1 MISNATFYITSLIAL
16 LIASFSYF
24 RSKLKG
30 DDAAKSLLVA
40 TITWAICIVAG
51 NPLVDY
57 LLHEP
62 DRALADKRTAIAALA
77 DKMPEYQAL
86 KNYDND
92 HYQTLLTSFAL
103 GENSKN
109 LPIPSPKWK
118 KLFIDTA
125 YNHLGGVRDL
135 MKYAADEAVNHY
147 VDLRIEELGILQDET
162 SGEAC
167 ATYIRGEY
175 IDPNKYFA
183 DELIND
189 HALAAAEIIRT
200 AKQSANTNFS
210 KPSHQLWHEATTSL
224 MREYGSDWSIIND
237 TYNKTA
243 DKPKLCAVNQRFL
256 ILLRELPAEDS
267 SQALRAWLK
276 FP

>member
-1 MISNATFYITSLIAL
+1 MSNAPFYITSIIAL
-16 LIASFSYF
+16 LIALIPYT

-30 DDAAKSLLVA
+30 DNPAKSLLVA
-40 TITWAICIVAG
+40 TITWAICTAAG

-62 DRALADKRTAIAALA
+62 DRALADKRTAIAAMA
-77 DKMPEYQAL
+77 DKMPEYQAF

-109 LPIPSPKWK
+109 LPIASPEWK

-135 MKYAADEAVNHY
+135 MKYATDEAVIHY
-147 VDLRIEELGILQDET
+147 VDLRIEELGILQDEA

-167 ATYIRGEY
+167 AAYLRGEY
-175 IDPNKYFA
+175 IDPNQYFA

-210 KPSHQLWHEATTSL
+210 KPSQQLWHEATTTL
-224 MREYGSDWSIIND
+224 MQEYGSDWWIIND
-237 TYNKTA
+237 TFNKTV

-256 ILLRELPAEDS
+256 RLLRELPAQDS